1 MGGAFGLTA
10 KVPLRMYELTHGSP
24 KIFIQENGVRREFCD
39 NCGGFIVEYG
49 ERNIDKF
56 RYIIPKLKTEFRIIK
71 ADDEQICD
79 DWHFGRWSG
88 CSAT

>member
-1 MGGAFGLTA
+1 
-10 KVPLRMYELTHGSP
+10 MYELTHGSP

-49 ERNIDKF
+49 EGNVDKF
-56 RYIIPKLKTEFRIIK
+56 RYGCLISPDLNSQCSIIK
-71 ADDEQICD
+71 ADNEKICD
-79 DWHFGRWSG
+79 DWHAGRWSR